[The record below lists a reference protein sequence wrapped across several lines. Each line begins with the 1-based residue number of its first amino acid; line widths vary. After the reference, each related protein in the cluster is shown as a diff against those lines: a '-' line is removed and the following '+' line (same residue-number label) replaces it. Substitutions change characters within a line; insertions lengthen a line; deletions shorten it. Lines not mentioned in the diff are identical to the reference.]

1 MADVRRILELTLA
14 LGWRDIAARYRGSSL
29 GLLWTLLG
37 PMMMLAVYSVAF
49 GYVFK
54 ARWPNLSTQGSF
66 VELLF
71 LGIAVHGFF
80 AECLNR
86 SPSVITHNPSYVKRV
101 VFPLGTLP
109 PVVALSALFNLM
121 MLLVVYVAYRLATGG
136 SLGLSSLSIFVVML
150 PMLLLG
156 LSLTYLL
163 AFLGVYFRD
172 LEQMVPTISTALLF
186 VSSAIVP
193 VATLPESQQRWF
205 HLNPITFYIDQAR
218 NALFWDAPIDWAG
231 VANRIVLSAALLAV
245 SIYLFR
251 RARKGFAD
259 VI

>member
-1 MADVRRILELTLA
+1 MAVVRRILELTLA
-14 LGWRDIAARYRGSSL
+14 LSWRDVAARYRGSSL

-86 SPSVITHNPSYVKRV
+86 SPSVIMHNPSYVKRV

-109 PVVALSALFNLM
+109 PVVALSALFNLL
-121 MLLVVYVAYRLATGG
+121 MLLIVYVAYRLATGG
-136 SLGLSSLSIFVVML
+136 SLSLSSLSIFVVML

-186 VSSAIVP
+186 MSSAIVP

-205 HLNPITFYIDQAR
+205 YLNPITFYIDQAR
-218 NALFWDAPIDWAG
+218 NALFWDAPVDWVG
-231 VANRIVLSAALLAV
+231 VANRIVLSAALLAM

>member
-1 MADVRRILELTLA
+1 MLFSRMADFRRILELTLA
-14 LGWRDIAARYRGSSL
+14 LGWRDVAARYRGSSL

-109 PVVALSALFNLM
+109 PLGMA
-121 MLLVVYVAYRLATGG
+121 LATLLSHNDGRDYG
-136 SLGLSSLSIFVVML
+136 SEPNRLPVVVKQAQAAIFQE
-150 PMLLLG
+150 
-156 LSLTYLL
+156 
-163 AFLGVYFRD
+163 A
-172 LEQMVPTISTALLF
+172 
-186 VSSAIVP
+186 
-193 VATLPESQQRWF
+193 
-205 HLNPITFYIDQAR
+205 
-218 NALFWDAPIDWAG
+218 
-231 VANRIVLSAALLAV
+231 
-245 SIYLFR
+245 FR
-251 RARKGFAD
+251 RATSACAAAGLRALAAAMK
-259 VI
+259 